1 MSRDS
6 DPSMPP
12 PLRDRL
18 QEEAAEE
25 QADLEAMWRL
35 LGDADPGP
43 DDAPAPE
50 EAWAALC
57 RRRPQVDADAGP
69 APGSPSPNGQASPDA
84 PPASEPRSRAGRR
97 PIRPAR
103 SQRWGRWVGALA
115 VVLMIA
121 VGAAWIWQRP
131 VAVTAPPG
139 QQRTVTLP
147 DGSTV
152 ALNSGTSLSYRRGFE
167 AWPFVDA
174 ERRRVHLDG
183 EAFFSVNDASR
194 PFVVT
199 TTNARVVVSGT
210 QFNVRARS
218 AIDSTTTVTLT
229 EGRVEVRPRRSSR
242 QAAVLDERG
251 ETSRVRDA
259 EAAPTPP
266 RSTKL
271 APVLAWRQNGFAVT
285 DMPLANVLRELE
297 RRYDTS
303 IRAHASVTRTNA
315 PLTLYYPT
323 PTSLNTILRDLS
335 TALDLN
341 YRPTSQGYELFVA
354 PDRR

>member
-1 MSRDS
+1 
-6 DPSMPP
+6 MPP
-12 PLRDRL
+12 SLRDRL
-18 QEEAAEE
+18 QEEDAEE
-25 QADLEAMWRL
+25 QADLEAMWHL
-35 LGDADPGP
+35 LGDAEPGP
-43 DDAPAPE
+43 DDAPALDA
-50 EAWAALC
+50 AWAAL
-57 RRRPQVDADAGP
+57 RQRRPEVDADARAASGP
-69 APGSPSPNGQASPDA
+69 PSPNGQASPDA
-84 PPASEPRSRAGRR
+84 PPASASRSRAGRR

-103 SQRWGRWVGALA
+103 SQQWGRWVGAFA
-115 VVLMIA
+115 VVLMVV

-131 VAVTAPPG
+131 VAVTAAPG

-152 ALNSGTSLSYRRGFE
+152 TLNSGTTLSYRRGFE

-174 ERRRVHLDG
+174 ERRRVQLNG

-199 TTNARVVVSGT
+199 TTNARVVVAGT

-229 EGRVEVRPRRSSR
+229 EGRVEVRPRQSARR
-242 QAAVLDERG
+242 AAVLDERG
-251 ETSRVRDA
+251 ETSRVRDR

-285 DMPLANVLRELE
+285 DMPLANVIRELE
-297 RRYDTS
+297 SRYDTS
-303 IRAHASVTRTNA
+303 IRVHASVTRTNA
-315 PLTLYYPT
+315 PLTLYYPN
-323 PTSLNTILRDLS
+323 PTSLGTILRDLG

-341 YRPTSQGYELFVA
+341 YRPTSQGYELYVG